1 MIGKKNIANY
11 GLRIWKEILFEMS
24 KVIIAI
30 WSDGRVECYSTLTVF
45 LEYFPGTKYETIMY
59 HLSRNNRPYSNG
71 EVTLHRCTV
80 TRSAGC
86 LKINTAK

>member
-1 MIGKKNIANY
+1 MT
-11 GLRIWKEILFEMS
+11 

-45 LEYFPGTKYETIMY
+45 LEYFPGRNYETIMY
-59 HLSRNNRPYSNG
+59 HLSRNNRPYSDG

-80 TRSAGC
+80 TRGG
-86 LKINTAK
+86 LKTKTLKKVTQPKNDRFL

>member
-1 MIGKKNIANY
+1 
-11 GLRIWKEILFEMS
+11 MS

-45 LEYFPGTKYETIMY
+45 LEHNPGRNYETISY
-59 HLSRNNRPYSNG
+59 HISRNNRPYSDG

-80 TRSAGC
+80 TRAAGG
-86 LKINTAK
+86 LKTKTLKKVKSKKGQ

>member
-1 MIGKKNIANY
+1 MT
-11 GLRIWKEILFEMS
+11 

-45 LEYFPGTKYETIMY
+45 LEYFPGRNYETIMY
-59 HLSRNNRPYSNG
+59 HLSRNNRPYSDS

-80 TRSAGC
+80 TRAAGG
-86 LKINTAK
+86 LKTKTLKKLTQTKKGQ